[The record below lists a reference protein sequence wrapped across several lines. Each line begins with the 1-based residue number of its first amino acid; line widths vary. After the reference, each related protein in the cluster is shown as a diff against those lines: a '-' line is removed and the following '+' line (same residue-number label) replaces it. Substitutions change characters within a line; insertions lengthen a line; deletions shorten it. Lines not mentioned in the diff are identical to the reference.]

1 MGPPPGPSLV
11 TGLPSCFT
19 LQELDYWCYCEGLLA
34 AHTQGW
40 EQDPDPESYTIQLC
54 ICPFVWCK
62 QNAPRC
68 PGSVALRQ
76 YLHPKAIEFVLSCMN
91 FDGGFG
97 CRPGS
102 ESHNGQDSWP

>member
-68 PGSVALRQ
+68 PGSVCSQ
-76 YLHPKAIEFVLSCMN
+76 DCPPPIFTSKGY
-91 FDGGFG
+91 
-97 CRPGS
+97 
-102 ESHNGQDSWP
+102 ESISGTGV